1 MEFRDIHAF
10 NLAMLAKQ
18 AWCLVTGTHSL
29 FFRVYKARYFP
40 RCSFMEAELGHNP
53 SFVWR
58 SLLAARELIR
68 EGSMWKIGNGQSVEV
83 SDKTWLPHRPLFKP
97 GANTEMKVGDLIDQQ
112 TMQWNRSLI
121 QATFVQPTQT
131 AILLTQLSNIRARD
145 KLCWKENKMQH
156 FTVKT
161 AYQVALRMHRGTGA
175 EHSRVRDDKRFWSR
189 IWKLNVPPK
198 VRNFVWRACTDIL
211 PTRANLY
218 RRKIPIDPLC
228 SICKQTDETVE
239 HAIWECPLAS
249 NVWAVAQGRLQKCV
263 ASAQCFFLLEILED
277 YIVFLNEKIYIS
289 ALYRRHKCAVQV
301 KCSTSINV
309 LYK

>member
-1 MEFRDIHAF
+1 
-10 NLAMLAKQ
+10 
-18 AWCLVTGTHSL
+18 
-29 FFRVYKARYFP
+29 
-40 RCSFMEAELGHNP
+40 
-53 SFVWR
+53 
-58 SLLAARELIR
+58 
-68 EGSMWKIGNGQSVEV
+68 
-83 SDKTWLPHRPLFKP
+83 
-97 GANTEMKVGDLIDQQ
+97 
-112 TMQWNRSLI
+112 
-121 QATFVQPTQT
+121 
-131 AILLTQLSNIRARD
+131 
-145 KLCWKENKMQH
+145 
-156 FTVKT
+156 
-161 AYQVALRMHRGTGA
+161 MHRGTGA